1 MKHWFVART
10 HVHAEAKAAAN
21 LRRQHFEVYLPR
33 YAKTRRHARR
43 EERITVPLFPRY
55 LFVCLDL
62 DHHRWRS
69 INGTLGIERLI
80 CHGERPAPV
89 PTGVIENLKHQEQPN
104 GLLAPASLVLLEQGS
119 RVRLVDGLF
128 AERIGIYEH
137 MTADQRIVLLL
148 NLLGREVRLT
158 VSLEAV
164 DAA

>member
-1 MKHWFVART
+1 MKRWFVART
-10 HVHAEAKAAAN
+10 HAQAEAKAVAH
-21 LRRQHFEVYLPR
+21 LRRQGFEIYLPR

-43 EERITVPLFPRY
+43 EERIVAPLFPRY

-62 DHHRWRS
+62 DRHRWRS
-69 INGTLGIERLI
+69 VNGTLGIERLL

-89 PTGVIENLKHQEQPN
+89 PAGVIEDLKCQERPD
-104 GLLAPASLVLLEQGS
+104 GLLAPASLVLLERGS
-119 RVRLVDGLF
+119 QVRLVDGAF
-128 AERIGIYEH
+128 AERTGIYER

-158 VSLEAV
+158 VPLEAI